1 MLADL
6 RETMVTMVAV
16 LLCYGS
22 ALLVEH
28 LAAQRVDIVVL
39 SVALSLPLARTQRQ
53 ADPANRAISLL
64 VLPVTTV
71 AATELSS
78 LMARHSLIGDALFAV
93 SVGGTIWIRRF
104 GPRATK
110 VGTMAT
116 LPLVAILVVQAPG
129 ALPYPHWDRHTWWA
143 ALVALIAACWV
154 GVVQL
159 AASRSGSGEPPARP
173 TPTPRPAAGN
183 RRLRASTRMALQMGV
198 ALGGAFVAGHLAF
211 GAHWTWTVLTAFIV
225 CSGARG
231 RGDVMLKGVQRAV
244 GAALGTIVATEI
256 AGAFGPREAA
266 SVVLIFAVLAV
277 ATWLRPRNYAYWAG
291 SVTAVLSLL
300 YGYYGTADT
309 QSLLLTRLEAIL
321 AGAAIGITACWL
333 ILPVRTGDVLRRRTA
348 DTLAALSDFLA
359 ATRSAPGDL
368 AALNRGQAR
377 FNGSLAQ
384 LAQIAPPLRAHST
397 LTGRWR
403 PDPHPADAIDALHR
417 CAAHVHAITGYA
429 AADVEERPDPETT
442 RLSAAVSSN
451 ITAIRL
457 AIARK
462 PGPAYQRLP
471 APDAQAPA
479 AVTAL
484 AEIDAS
490 LAALNAI
497 FPAA

>member
-1 MLADL
+1 
-6 RETMVTMVAV
+6 
-16 LLCYGS
+16 
-22 ALLVEH
+22 
-28 LAAQRVDIVVL
+28 
-39 SVALSLPLARTQRQ
+39 
-53 ADPANRAISLL
+53 
-64 VLPVTTV
+64 
-71 AATELSS
+71 
-78 LMARHSLIGDALFAV
+78 
-93 SVGGTIWIRRF
+93 
-104 GPRATK
+104 
-110 VGTMAT
+110 
-116 LPLVAILVVQAPG
+116 
-129 ALPYPHWDRHTWWA
+129 
-143 ALVALIAACWV
+143 
-154 GVVQL
+154 
-159 AASRSGSGEPPARP
+159 
-173 TPTPRPAAGN
+173 
-183 RRLRASTRMALQMGV
+183 MALQMGV